1 MQFDLAEAI
10 EALERTPSVLN
21 ALLQGLSRGWLE
33 SREGEGSF
41 SPMDVLG
48 HLILGEKTDWVPRL
62 RIIMEQGEE
71 TPFEPFDPHG
81 FTAEM
86 EGKSSGQLLQQFQQ
100 LRIENLRYL
109 MGLKLSEEDLDRTG
123 THPELGTVTLRQL
136 LATWVVHDLGHL
148 AQITRTLAKR
158 YRDDIG
164 PWRAYSRV
172 VED

>member
-1 MQFDLAEAI
+1 MASKDAYD
-10 EALERTPSVLN
+10 T
-21 ALLQGLSRGWLE
+21 LSDKLGFP
-33 SREGEGSF
+33 GS
-41 SPMDVLG
+41 S
-48 HLILGEKTDWVPRL
+48 RL
-62 RIIMEQGEE
+62 RIILEEGEK

-81 FTAEM
+81 FAAEK

-100 LRIENLRYL
+100 LRIENLRFL

-136 LATWVVHDLGHL
+136 LATWAVHDLGHL

-158 YRDDIG
+158 YSDDIG